1 MINIYQSFY
10 TPEQF
15 TKLDRSF
22 IPFNNLKNEN
32 PELRE
37 FPLMK
42 KLYDE
47 NKNFDGYWGLVS
59 WKWKEKTSLDGGK
72 FIEWIE
78 NNSGYDVYHI
88 NPYFA
93 LAEINNPFVD
103 GTHDGMVEFV
113 DKLLMK
119 LGYKF
124 FIREA
129 LFPLNIIS
137 SCSFYVANKKFWSQ
151 WIGFVET
158 CIEIV
163 KLDEFM
169 NNYMFKEVSVHL
181 GERVINY
188 SFIIERLFGLFL
200 FLRNSNFKVKHYPYS
215 SRINDDIYYQFPSIY
230 DKGIE
235 LLKAQI

>member
-1 MINIYQSFY
+1 MINIYQSFF

-15 TKLDRSF
+15 IQLDRSF
-22 IPFNNLKNEN
+22 IPFNNLKNKN

-42 KLYDE
+42 ALYDK
-47 NKNFDGYWGLVS
+47 NKNFNGYWGLVS
-59 WKWKEKTSLDGGK
+59 WKWKEKTNLDGCK
-72 FIEWIE
+72 FIEWVE
-78 NNSGYDVYHI
+78 DNPGYDVYHI

-93 LAEINNPFVD
+93 LTEIDNPFVD
-103 GTHDGMVEFV
+103 NSHEGMVEFT
-113 DKLLMK
+113 DLLLRN

-124 FIREA
+124 SIRDA
-129 LFPLNIIS
+129 VFPLNIIS
-137 SCSFYVANKKFWSQ
+137 SCSFYVANKKFWNH

-163 KLDEFM
+163 KRDEYM
-169 NNYMFKEVSVHL
+169 NKYMFNDVTIHL

-215 SRINDDIYYQFPSIY
+215 LRIDDDIYNQFPSLY
-230 DKGIE
+230 EKGIE
-235 LLKAQI
+235 LLKKQI